1 MSTLQ
6 VKRMKA
12 HKKCYVS
19 SKTHVGSSQTFLKA
33 LFSPVFLLH
42 LLLSVFLAG
51 GLTSYLLLYQ
61 FLGIIP
67 ESFYPFIPFLNP

>member
-12 HKKCYVS
+12 QKRFYVF

-33 LFSPVFLLH
+33 CFPQPSSYIYCSVSFLL
-42 LLLSVFLAG
+42 VA
-51 GLTSYLLLYQ
+51 
-61 FLGIIP
+61 
-67 ESFYPFIPFLNP
+67 

>member
-12 HKKCYVS
+12 QKRFYVA
-19 SKTHVGSSQTFLKA
+19 SKTHVGSSQTLLEA
-33 LFSPVFLLH
+33 LFSPAFLLH

-51 GLTSYLLLYQ
+51 GLTPYLLIY
-61 FLGIIP
+61 
-67 ESFYPFIPFLNP
+67 